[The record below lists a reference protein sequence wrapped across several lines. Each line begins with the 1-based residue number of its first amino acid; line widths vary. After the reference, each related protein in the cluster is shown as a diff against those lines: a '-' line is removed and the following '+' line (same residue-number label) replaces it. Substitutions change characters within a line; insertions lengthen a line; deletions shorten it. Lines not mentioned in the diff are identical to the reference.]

1 METKSVAY
9 QKQKQC
15 KMILSKLVI
24 SLCNIAVALGCS
36 SQEEPEK
43 AEKPFLQLHEG
54 RNFEIDHAQIP
65 KEIAQNSYYE

>member
-24 SLCNIAVALGCS
+24 SLCNITVALGCS

-43 AEKPFLQLHEG
+43 AEKPILQLHVG
-54 RNFEIDHAQIP
+54 RNLEIDHAQVP
-65 KEIAQNSYYE
+65 KEIAQNSYHE

>member
-24 SLCNIAVALGCS
+24 SLCNITVALGCS

-43 AEKPFLQLHEG
+43 AEKTISHAD
-54 RNFEIDHAQIP
+54 RNFEIDVDHAQVA
-65 KEIAQNSYYE
+65 KEIAQNSYHE